1 MIGLTHY
8 LTVASALFVIGIFG
22 IFLNRKN
29 VIVILMS
36 IELILLSVNI
46 NFVAFS
52 AHLGDLGGQVF
63 TMFILTVAAAEAAIG
78 LAILAL
84 GIGYMLL
91 ARRWLGSD
99 KHGPAV
105 EPRHT
110 LADLARD
117 YRLDER
123 ERRLRVLPGSILI
136 GIGVLI
142 WAFVIG
148 TPTAWIVFA
157 IVAALVPMG
166 LLAGLVF
173 VLALA
178 GYIFA
183 AFWQERGLAAGAL
196 DDAHGAAF
204 DKSLALQEADPALKA
219 PSEIGRSAFL
229 SILIAIAGLALVV
242 LGGNFLVSGA
252 VGLARSFSILD
263 TIIGLTIVAIG
274 TSMPELVTSVMA
286 ALRKQTEVAFGNVV
300 GSNIYNIL
308 GIGGFTA
315 LISPTNVPSEI
326 VRFDNLI
333 MIGASLVLVAFAF
346 TGRRISRREGAVL
359 VAGYAAY
366 VALIWP

>member
-1 MIGLTHY
+1 MQIALQLVGGLILLMLGGELLVRGAVQVATRLGVSPLVIGLT
-8 LTVASALFVIGIFG
+8 LVGFGTSTPELVTSVQAALSGSPGIAYG
-22 IFLNRKN
+22 N
-29 VIVILMS
+29 IVGSNIANIL
-36 IELILLSVNI
+36 LILGI
-46 NFVAFS
+46 
-52 AHLGDLGGQVF
+52 
-63 TMFILTVAAAEAAIG
+63 AAIITPI
-78 LAILAL
+78 AVSSNAL
-84 GIGYMLL
+84 
-91 ARRWLGSD
+91 
-99 KHGPAV
+99 K
-105 EPRHT
+105 
-110 LADLARD
+110 RD
-117 YRLDER
+117 STIM
-123 ERRLRVLPGSILI
+123 VL
-136 GIGVLI
+136 VT
-142 WAFVIG
+142 V
-148 TPTAWIVFA
+148 VFA

-173 VLALA
+173 VAALA

-183 AFWQERGLAAGAL
+183 AFWHERGLAAGAL

-204 DKSLALQEADPALKA
+204 DKSLALQEADPALKGT
-219 PSEIGRSAFL
+219 SDIGKSAFL
-229 SILIAIAGLALVV
+229 SILIAVAGLALVV

-252 VGLARSFSILD
+252 VGLARSFSISE

-346 TGRRISRREGAVL
+346 TGRRISRREGAIL